1 MPAGGAALSAE
12 GQRQPPGKGG
22 GHCPERIR
30 ALKIGFSLPSSCFV
44 MWEIAMQS
52 AGRTASIVPY
62 GADETIYLV
71 IDRRGG
77 RGIADRETEFERT
90 DIETILAELLSGQFN
105 DPVRVIAFNTLEH
118 WSDDISQEIACE
130 IQIRSDIEGAAVP
143 EHVRDFVTN
152 HEGRAPALIR
162 A

>member
-1 MPAGGAALSAE
+1 MGCAGCGGAALAAGKKWRVAPGTNSRSADW
-12 GQRQPPGKGG
+12 
-22 GHCPERIR
+22 
-30 ALKIGFSLPSSCFV
+30 F
-44 MWEIAMQS
+44 
-52 AGRTASIVPY
+52 Y
-62 GADETIYLV
+62 GAIELFRHVGDCYAADETIYLV
-71 IDRRGG
+71 VDRCGG
-77 RGIADRETEFERT
+77 RGAADRETEFERT

-143 EHVRDFVTN
+143 EHVRDFVTS
-152 HEGRAPALIR
+152 HEGRARALMR